1 MERVFLQREASDQ
14 GDKNGQGTPCII
26 GNPWAVCESPF
37 VGRKG
42 QTLDGNQNWTYIAWR
57 RTKELP

>member
-37 VGRKG
+37 VGRRAK
-42 QTLDGNQNWTYIAWR
+42 R
-57 RTKELP
+57 